1 MTFPTRSQPPL
12 FTTIPP
18 FEGLLIAQTSEVRS
32 ADPAPPPQYQGNDP
46 LVLILGTLLGG
57 GVLGTAF
64 IGFWS
69 KFGNNFLVSQQSKSD
84 LQNQLTKAKSDLE
97 LKERQ
102 VELDAERL
110 KSEAAIAD
118 TNQKTKI
125 ITDTL
130 YLSLTNNFQN
140 AKEYREIYYLLL
152 EEIRALNQIIKELK
166 DDVDHIKMSQKD
178 IFNKLSMEKRE
189 NV

>member
-1 MTFPTRSQPPL
+1 MTFPTRSKDPL

-18 FEGLLIAQTSEVRS
+18 FEGLLIAQTSEIRS
-32 ADPAPPPQYQGNDP
+32 VNPTPSPQIQGNDP

-57 GVLGTAF
+57 GAFGVAF

-69 KFGNNFLVSQQSKSD
+69 KFGNNILTERQSKSD
-84 LQNQLTKAKSDLE
+84 LQNLLIKAKSDLE

-152 EEIRALNQIIKELK
+152 EEIRALRQDNKELK
-166 DDVDHIKMSQKD
+166 DDVDHIKLSQKD
-178 IFNKLSMEKRE
+178 IFNKLNMGERE

>member
-1 MTFPTRSQPPL
+1 
-12 FTTIPP
+12 
-18 FEGLLIAQTSEVRS
+18 
-32 ADPAPPPQYQGNDP
+32 
-46 LVLILGTLLGG
+46 
-57 GVLGTAF
+57 
-64 IGFWS
+64 
-69 KFGNNFLVSQQSKSD
+69 LVSQQSKSD

-178 IFNKLSMEKRE
+178 IFNKLNMGERE